1 MRVIF
6 MGSPEFSVPALHA
19 LAGAHEVV
27 CVYAQPPRPAGRG
40 QRETRCA
47 VHQAALDLGLS
58 VRTPARL
65 KRDAAEHAA
74 FAALH
79 ADVAVVAAYGLI
91 LPAQM
96 LDAPGLGCWNI
107 HASLLPRWRGAA
119 PIHAAVLA
127 GDAESGITIMRMEEG
142 LDTGPMLLRAAV
154 PMGLRIT
161 TPELH
166 DTLSALGARLI
177 LRALD
182 ERPAPLPQ
190 PEAGV
195 TYAARL
201 TKADGA
207 LDWSQPAAALERRVR
222 AMNPWPGA
230 WFAWNGEVIRVL
242 DAVAEHGPAG
252 PDQGPAGPGIAS
264 SDQGPAGP
272 GHGTA
277 GSGDG
282 IADSGQ
288 GPADP
293 DQSTA
298 SPGHGPAG
306 SEQGPAGPDQGIAG
320 PGHGIVGSGHGIV
333 GSGHG
338 PAGSD
343 QGTPGPEQGPAGTGP
358 AGSGQGPA
366 GSGQGI
372 VACGQGVLRL
382 LRVQRPGRP
391 VMAVAD
397 FLRGNTLP

>member
-65 KRDAAEHAA
+65 KRDAAEQTA

-154 PMGLRIT
+154 PMGPRIT

-182 ERPAPLPQ
+182 ERPTPLPQ

-207 LDWSQPAAALERRVR
+207 LDWLQPAAALERRVR

-252 PDQGPAGPGIAS
+252 PGPGR
-264 SDQGPAGP
+264 GLAG
-272 GHGTA
+272 
-277 GSGDG
+277 
-282 IADSGQ
+282 
-288 GPADP
+288 
-293 DQSTA
+293 
-298 SPGHGPAG
+298 PGHGPAG
-306 SEQGPAGPDQGIAG
+306 SEQGPAGQ
-320 PGHGIVGSGHGIV
+320 GHGPAS
-333 GSGHG
+333 SGHG
-338 PAGSD
+338 PARPN
-343 QGTPGPEQGPAGTGP
+343 QGTAGPGT
-358 AGSGQGPA
+358 AGSGPGT
-366 GSGQGI
+366 GI

-391 VMAVAD
+391 AMAVAD
-397 FLRGNTLP
+397 YLRGNTLP